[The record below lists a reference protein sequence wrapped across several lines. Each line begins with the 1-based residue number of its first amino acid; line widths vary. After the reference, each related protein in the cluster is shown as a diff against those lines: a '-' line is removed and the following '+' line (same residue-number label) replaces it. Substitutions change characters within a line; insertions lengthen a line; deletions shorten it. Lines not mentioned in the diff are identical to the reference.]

1 MPVVSDTAPV
11 TWEPDKLLA
20 LALSRPSEALAAARD
35 VLARH
40 PSAAQAAVAHQAA
53 GVVFRDFGDIGQ
65 AIEEFKAARRFARQA
80 GDPDRE
86 SDISASLG
94 LALVLAGQPRRGL
107 SVLDSLVERSGRGVF
122 AGRILIRR
130 VGAFLVLGRNAEAL
144 RDAQAAVGLLSDT
157 GDLVWEARALHHRA
171 AVYLAM
177 GDIERADRDYARVEA
192 LWLECGQRADYA
204 FARLERGLAA
214 HIRGDLPAALA
225 YLDDAQ
231 ALLDGLDIFM
241 ADLFVNKCT
250 VLLAAGLAQDAF
262 REINA
267 AVARIEQ
274 DHGSATRRAELL
286 YSSAVAA
293 AATSDF
299 SLAQDRSAE
308 ALRLFRRQQRPWWA
322 ARAELVLLRCR
333 FAEGEDRSAALLKA
347 TQRVTA
353 RLDELDPAR
362 AVDAHLFTGR
372 VALARGRR
380 DEAARH
386 LRSAANAR
394 HRGQLRTRSAGWLAQ
409 ATWCEAEGRWR
420 GMLAACDRGLTLL
433 DLHLRTLGA
442 TELRTL
448 ATANGALLAEM
459 ALRHAVRRGDAR
471 LLLEWSERWRGTVLR
486 ITPVRPPHDSDL
498 VADLAALR
506 NVAAR
511 LDSALDSRASPPA
524 LERERRRLEAAV
536 RQRVLHT
543 PAVAAGQTESFRRAD
558 LLDQLGDTDLLELI
572 DVDGQRYA
580 VVATAGRLHLVHVG
594 PAQAATHAL
603 AHALFA
609 LRREGAGRGT
619 HRLDLAE
626 IGRRLEVS
634 LLGESVRLLRGGPVV
649 VVPTGKL
656 HAVPW
661 GLMPSL
667 RDRPTAVT
675 PSASAWLRTRRAA
688 RPEDDRVVLVG
699 GPRLLTGDA
708 EVRHLVTQYPDAV
721 VLADGDA
728 TAERVMAAMDG
739 AWLVH
744 MAAHGT
750 FRSDSPLFSAIE
762 LDDGPLTVY
771 DLERLKQAPYRVVL
785 SSCSS
790 AVGAPVGA
798 DELLG
803 LVSALIS
810 LGSAGVV
817 ASVVPVNDPATVPL
831 MTALHEHLR
840 AGADLAGA
848 LTLARQAVGDDPVA
862 QATAYSFIAL
872 GT

>member
-1 MPVVSDTAPV
+1 
-11 TWEPDKLLA
+11 
-20 LALSRPSEALAAARD
+20 
-35 VLARH
+35 
-40 PSAAQAAVAHQAA
+40 
-53 GVVFRDFGDIGQ
+53 
-65 AIEEFKAARRFARQA
+65 
-80 GDPDRE
+80 
-86 SDISASLG
+86 
-94 LALVLAGQPRRGL
+94 
-107 SVLDSLVERSGRGVF
+107 
-122 AGRILIRR
+122 
-130 VGAFLVLGRNAEAL
+130 
-144 RDAQAAVGLLSDT
+144 
-157 GDLVWEARALHHRA
+157 
-171 AVYLAM
+171 M

-192 LWLECGQRADYA
+192 LWLECGQQADYA
-204 FARLERGLAA
+204 SARQERGLAA
-214 HIRGDLPAALA
+214 HARGDLPTALA
-225 YLDDAQ
+225 HLDHAQ
-231 ALLDGLDIFM
+231 ALFDQLGIFM

-250 VLLAAGLAQDAF
+250 VLLAAGLTPGCPARGQCGGGQDRAGP
-262 REINA
+262 RLDDEARRA
-267 AVARIEQ
+267 AVLLCRSPPPRPVTSAWRRIAAPKPC
-274 DHGSATRRAELL
+274 GCSAASSVRGGRRAPSWSLL
-286 YSSAVAA
+286 
-293 AATSDF
+293 
-299 SLAQDRSAE
+299 L
-308 ALRLFRRQQRPWWA
+308 
-322 ARAELVLLRCR
+322 CR
-333 FAEGEDRSAALLKA
+333 FAEGEDRSAALLQA
-347 TQRVTA
+347 ARRVTA

-362 AVDAHLFTGR
+362 AVEAHLLTGR
-372 VALARGRR
+372 MALARGRR

-386 LRSAANAR
+386 LRIAADAR
-394 HRGQLRTRSAGWLAQ
+394 RRGQLRTRSAGWLAQ

-420 GMLAACDRGLTLL
+420 GMLAACDRGLALL

-448 ATANGALLAEM
+448 ATANGAALAEM
-459 ALRHAVRRGDAR
+459 ALRHAVRREDPR

-486 ITPVRPPHDSDL
+486 ITPVRPPADSDL

-506 NVAAR
+506 NVATR
-511 LDSALDSRASPPA
+511 LESALDSRAALPA

-543 PAVAAGQTESFRRAD
+543 PAAAAGQAESFSAAD
-558 LLDQLGDTDLLELI
+558 LLDQLGDTDLIELTE
-572 DVDGQRYA
+572 VDGQRYA

-619 HRLDLAE
+619 YRLDLTE

-667 RDRPTAVT
+667 RTGRRPSPRRRPRGCA
-675 PSASAWLRTRRAA
+675 RAA
-688 RPEDDRVVLVG
+688 PPGRRKTESSWSAV
-699 GPRLLTGDA
+699 PRLVTGDA
-708 EVRHLVTQYPDAV
+708 EVRHLVAQYPDAV

-771 DLERLKQAPYRVVL
+771 DLERLKQAPYHVVL

-840 AGADLAGA
+840 AGSDLAQA
-848 LTLARQAVGDDPVA
+848 LTLARQAVGYDPVA
-862 QATAYSFIAL
+862 RATAYSFIAL

>member
-1 MPVVSDTAPV
+1 MPVVSDVAPV
-11 TWEPDKLLA
+11 AWEPENLLA
-20 LALSRPSEALAAARD
+20 LALSRPSEALVAARE

-53 GVVFRDFGDIGQ
+53 GVVFKDFGDIGQ
-65 AIEEFKAARRFARQA
+65 AIEEFRQARRFARKA
-80 GDPDRE
+80 GDLNRE
-86 SDISASLG
+86 SDVSASLG
-94 LALVLAGQPRRGL
+94 MALVLAGQPQRGL
-107 SVLDSLVERSGRGVF
+107 AVLDDLVRRGRGVQ

-130 VGAFLVLGRNAEAL
+130 VGAYYVLGRNAEAL
-144 RDAQAAVGLLSDT
+144 RDAQAAVGLLSGA
-157 GDLVWEARALHHRA
+157 GDLVWEARAVVWRA
-171 AVYLAM
+171 AVYLTL
-177 GDIERADRDYARVEA
+177 GDIERADRDYARAGA
-192 LWLECGQRADYA
+192 LYAECGQQLEYA
-204 FARLERGLAA
+204 SALQERGLAA
-214 HIRGDLPAALA
+214 HARGDLPAALA
-225 YLDDAQ
+225 HLDHAQ
-231 ALLDGLDIFM
+231 ELFDQLGTFWAE
-241 ADLFVNKCT
+241 LFVNKCT
-250 VLLAAGLAQDAF
+250 VLLAAGLTQDALN
-262 REINA
+262 EVNA
-267 AVARIEQ
+267 AVARIER

-293 AATSDF
+293 AATGDF
-299 SLAQDRSAE
+299 GLAQDRSTE

-322 ARAELVLLRCR
+322 ARAEMVLLSCR
-333 FAEGEDRSAALLKA
+333 FAEGQDGSAALLRA
-347 TQRVTA
+347 ARRMTA
-353 RLDELDPAR
+353 RLDELDPRR
-362 AVDAHLFTGR
+362 AVEAHLLTGR
-372 VALARGRR
+372 IALALGRP
-380 DEAARH
+380 DEAVRH
-386 LRSAANAR
+386 LQTAAKAR
-394 HRGQLRTRSAGWLAQ
+394 HRGQPRVRSTGWLAQ

-420 GMLAACDRGLTLL
+420 GMLAACDRGLAML
-433 DLHLRTLGA
+433 DLHLQTLGA

-448 ATANGALLAEM
+448 ATAHGARLAGM

-471 LLLEWSERWRGTVLR
+471 LFLEWSERWRGTVLR
-486 ITPVRPPHDSDL
+486 VTPVRPPADSEL

-511 LDSALDSRASPPA
+511 LDSALDTRAAPPA

-543 PAVAAGQTESFRRAD
+543 PAAAAGQAESFCATG
-558 LLDQLGDTDLLELI
+558 LTGELGGTDLVELT
-572 DVDGQRYA
+572 DVDGQLYA
-580 VVATAGRLHLVHVG
+580 VAAAGGRLHLVHVG
-594 PAQAATHAL
+594 PTDAAVHSL

-609 LRREGAGRGT
+609 LRREGASRGS
-619 HRLDLAE
+619 HRLDLTE
-626 IGRRLEVS
+626 IGRRLERN
-634 LLGESVRLLRGGPVV
+634 LLGESVRLLRGGPLV

-667 RDRPTAVT
+667 RERPTSVT
-675 PSASAWLRTRRAA
+675 PSAAAWLRARRAA
-688 RPEDDRVVLVG
+688 RPEDDQVVLVG

-708 EVRHLVTQYPDAV
+708 EIRDLVTRYPDAV
-721 VLADGDA
+721 VLTDGEA
-728 TAERVMAAMDG
+728 TADRVMAAMDG

-750 FRSDSPLFSAIE
+750 FRGDSPLFSAIE

-790 AVGAPVGA
+790 AVGVAVGA

-810 LGSAGVV
+810 LGSAGVA

-831 MTALHEHLR
+831 MTALHDHLR
-840 AGADLAGA
+840 AGADLPAA
-848 LTLARQAVGDDPVA
+848 LALARHAVGDDPVA
-862 QATAYSFIAL
+862 RATAYSFIAL

>member
-1 MPVVSDTAPV
+1 MSVVSDTAPAA
-11 TWEPDKLLA
+11 WEPDKLLA
-20 LALSRPSEALAAARD
+20 LALSRPSEALAAARE

-40 PSAAQAAVAHQAA
+40 PSAEQAAVAHQAA
-53 GVVFRDFGDIGQ
+53 GVVFKDFGDIRE
-65 AIEEFKAARRFARQA
+65 AIEEFKQARQFARQA
-80 GDPDRE
+80 GDLDRE

-94 LALVLAGQPRRGL
+94 MALVLAGQPQRGL
-107 SVLDSLVERSGRGVF
+107 SVLDDLVRRSSGGVP

-130 VGAFLVLGRNAEAL
+130 AGAFYVLGRNADAL
-144 RDAQAAVGLLSDT
+144 RDAQAAVGLLSGA
-157 GDLVWEARALHHRA
+157 GDLVWEARAVVWRA

-177 GDIERADRDYARVEA
+177 GDIERADRDYARAEKLYVQ
-192 LWLECGQRADYA
+192 CGQQAEYA
-204 FARLERGLAA
+204 TTRQERGVAA
-214 HIRGDLPAALA
+214 HTRGDLPTALA
-225 YLDDAQ
+225 HLDHAQ
-231 ALLDGLDIFM
+231 SQFDQLGIFV
-241 ADLFVNKCT
+241 AELFVNKCT
-250 VLLAAGLAQDAF
+250 VLLAAGLGRDALS
-262 REINA
+262 EVNA
-267 AVARIEQ
+267 AVARIER
-274 DHGSATRRAELL
+274 DHGSTMRRAELL
-286 YSSAVAA
+286 VSSALAA
-293 AATSDF
+293 AATGDL

-322 ARAELVLLRCR
+322 ARAELVLLLCR
-333 FAEGEDRSAALLKA
+333 FEEGRDRSAALLQA
-347 TQRVTA
+347 ARRVTA

-362 AVDAHLFTGR
+362 AVDAHLLTGR
-372 VALARGRR
+372 LALARGRR

-386 LRSAANAR
+386 LRIAAEAR
-394 HRGQLRTRSAGWLAQ
+394 RRGQLRTRSVGWLAQ

-420 GMLAACDRGLTLL
+420 GMLAACDRGLALL

-448 ATANGALLAEM
+448 ATANGAALAEM
-459 ALRHAVRRGDAR
+459 ALRHAVRREDPR
-471 LLLEWSERWRGTVLR
+471 LLLQWSERWRATVLR
-486 ITPVRPPHDSDL
+486 ITPVRPPADSDL

-506 NVAAR
+506 NVATR
-511 LDSALDSRASPPA
+511 LESALDSRAAVPA
-524 LERERRRLEAAV
+524 LERERRRLEATV

-543 PAVAAGQTESFRRAD
+543 PAVEAGEAESFSPAD
-558 LLDQLGDTDLLELI
+558 LLDQLGDTDLVELTE
-572 DVDGQRYA
+572 VDGERYA
-580 VVATAGRLHLVHVG
+580 VVAAGRLHLVHVG
-594 PAQAATHAL
+594 PAQTATHAL

-619 HRLDLAE
+619 YRLDLTE

-649 VVPTGKL
+649 VVPPGKL

-667 RDRPTAVT
+667 ADRPTAVI
-675 PSASAWLRTRRAA
+675 PSASAWLRARRAA
-688 RPEDDRVVLVG
+688 RPEEDQVVLVG
-699 GPRLLTGDA
+699 GPRLVTGDA
-708 EVRHLVTQYPDAV
+708 EIRHLVAQYPDAV

-750 FRSDSPLFSAIE
+750 FRGDSPLFSAIE

-790 AVGAPVGA
+790 AVGVAVGA

-840 AGADLAGA
+840 AGCDLAQA
-848 LTLARQAVGDDPVA
+848 LTLAQHAVGADPVA
-862 QATAYSFIAL
+862 RATAYSFIAL

>member
-1 MPVVSDTAPV
+1 
-11 TWEPDKLLA
+11 
-20 LALSRPSEALAAARD
+20 
-35 VLARH
+35 
-40 PSAAQAAVAHQAA
+40 
-53 GVVFRDFGDIGQ
+53 
-65 AIEEFKAARRFARQA
+65 
-80 GDPDRE
+80 
-86 SDISASLG
+86 
-94 LALVLAGQPRRGL
+94 
-107 SVLDSLVERSGRGVF
+107 
-122 AGRILIRR
+122 
-130 VGAFLVLGRNAEAL
+130 
-144 RDAQAAVGLLSDT
+144 
-157 GDLVWEARALHHRA
+157 
-171 AVYLAM
+171 
-177 GDIERADRDYARVEA
+177 
-192 LWLECGQRADYA
+192 
-204 FARLERGLAA
+204 
-214 HIRGDLPAALA
+214 
-225 YLDDAQ
+225 
-231 ALLDGLDIFM
+231 
-241 ADLFVNKCT
+241 
-250 VLLAAGLAQDAF
+250 
-262 REINA
+262 
-267 AVARIEQ
+267 
-274 DHGSATRRAELL
+274 
-286 YSSAVAA
+286 
-293 AATSDF
+293 
-299 SLAQDRSAE
+299 
-308 ALRLFRRQQRPWWA
+308 
-322 ARAELVLLRCR
+322 
-333 FAEGEDRSAALLKA
+333 
-347 TQRVTA
+347 
-353 RLDELDPAR
+353 
-362 AVDAHLFTGR
+362 
-372 VALARGRR
+372 
-380 DEAARH
+380 
-386 LRSAANAR
+386 
-394 HRGQLRTRSAGWLAQ
+394 
-409 ATWCEAEGRWR
+409 
-420 GMLAACDRGLTLL
+420 MLAACDRGLTLL

-448 ATANGALLAEM
+448 ATANGAALAEM
-459 ALRHAVRRGDAR
+459 ALRYAVRREDPR

-486 ITPVRPPHDSDL
+486 VTPVRPLPDSDL

-511 LDSALDSRASPPA
+511 MESALDSRAAAPA
-524 LERERRRLEAAV
+524 LQRERRRLEAAV

-543 PAVAAGQTESFRRAD
+543 PAVEAGQAESFSAAD
-558 LLDQLGDTDLLELI
+558 LLDQLGDTDLVELTE
-572 DVDGQRYA
+572 VDGQRYA

-619 HRLDLAE
+619 FRLDLTE
-626 IGRRLEVS
+626 IGRRLEAS
-634 LLGESVRLLRGGPVV
+634 LLGDSVRLLRGGPVV

-675 PSASAWLRTRRAA
+675 PSASAWLRARRAA
-688 RPEDDRVVLVG
+688 RPDEDRVVLVG
-699 GPRLLTGDA
+699 GPRLVTGGA
-708 EVRHLVTQYPDAV
+708 EVRHLVAQYPDAV
-721 VLADGDA
+721 VLADGAA

-771 DLERLKQAPYRVVL
+771 DLERLKQAPYHVVL

-790 AVGAPVGA
+790 AVGVPVGA

-872 GT
+872 GSLSPRGRGSQAHPVGDQPPRRGVTSQADRAARPAREVEEADVVRLDLEGGPVVRFHQDLPRARRDDLADDMAGQHLELQRQRRRGEDQDPCVVGVGAPVLAVPHDGAGHRRVTDDLMRREFLRGCGHV

>member
-1 MPVVSDTAPV
+1 MRRWPG
-11 TWEPDKLLA
+11 
-20 LALSRPSEALAAARD
+20 SRR
-35 VLARH
+35 
-40 PSAAQAAVAHQAA
+40 
-53 GVVFRDFGDIGQ
+53 
-65 AIEEFKAARRFARQA
+65 
-80 GDPDRE
+80 
-86 SDISASLG
+86 
-94 LALVLAGQPRRGL
+94 
-107 SVLDSLVERSGRGVF
+107 
-122 AGRILIRR
+122 
-130 VGAFLVLGRNAEAL
+130 
-144 RDAQAAVGLLSDT
+144 
-157 GDLVWEARALHHRA
+157 
-171 AVYLAM
+171 
-177 GDIERADRDYARVEA
+177 
-192 LWLECGQRADYA
+192 
-204 FARLERGLAA
+204 
-214 HIRGDLPAALA
+214 
-225 YLDDAQ
+225 
-231 ALLDGLDIFM
+231 
-241 ADLFVNKCT
+241 
-250 VLLAAGLAQDAF
+250 
-262 REINA
+262 
-267 AVARIEQ
+267 

-286 YSSAVAA
+286 YSSALAA
-293 AATSDF
+293 AATGDF
-299 SLAQDRSAE
+299 GLAQSRSGE

-322 ARAELVLLRCR
+322 ARAELVLLLCR
-333 FAEGEDRSAALLKA
+333 FAEGKDPSAPLLQA
-347 TQRVTA
+347 ARRVTA

-362 AVDAHLFTGR
+362 AVDAHLLTGR
-372 VALARGRR
+372 LALARGQR

-386 LRSAANAR
+386 LRIAANAR

-420 GMLAACDRGLTLL
+420 GMLAACDRGLALL
-433 DLHLRTLGA
+433 DLHLQTLGA

-448 ATANGALLAEM
+448 ATANGAALANM

-486 ITPVRPPHDSDL
+486 VTPVRPPADSDL
-498 VADLAALR
+498 VADLTALR
-506 NVAAR
+506 NVATR
-511 LDSALDSRASPPA
+511 LDSALDNRAASPV

-543 PAVAAGQTESFRRAD
+543 PAVEAGEAESFRTTD
-558 LLDQLGDTDLLELI
+558 LLDQLGDTDLVELTE
-572 DVDGQRYA
+572 VDGQRYA
-580 VVATAGRLHLVHVG
+580 VVVTAGRLHLVHVG
-594 PAQAATHAL
+594 PAEAATHSL

-619 HRLDLAE
+619 YRLDLTE

-667 RDRPTAVT
+667 ADRPTAVT
-675 PSASAWLRTRRAA
+675 PSASAWLRARRAV
-688 RPEDDRVVLVG
+688 RPDENRVVLVG

-708 EVRHLVTQYPDAV
+708 EVRHLVAQYPDAV
-721 VLADGDA
+721 VLADGGA
-728 TAERVMAAMDG
+728 TAERVMAAIDG

-750 FRSDSPLFSAIE
+750 FRGDSPLFSAIE

-771 DLERLKQAPYRVVL
+771 DLERLKRAPYHVVL

-840 AGADLAGA
+840 AGSDLAQA
-848 LTLARQAVGDDPVA
+848 LTLARHAVGSDPVA
-862 QATAYSFIAL
+862 RATAYSFIAL

>member
-1 MPVVSDTAPV
+1 MSVASDTVPAA
-11 TWEPDKLLA
+11 WDPDKLPA
-20 LALSRPSEALAAARD
+20 LALSRPSEALTAARE
-35 VLARH
+35 VLARN
-40 PSAAQAAVAHQAA
+40 PPASQAAVAHQAA
-53 GVVFRDFGDIGQ
+53 GVVFREFGDIRE

-80 GDPDRE
+80 GDLDRE
-86 SDISASLG
+86 ADVTASLG
-94 LALVLAGQPRRGL
+94 MALVLVGQPQRGL
-107 SVLDSLVERSGRGVF
+107 SVLDDLVERSNGVP

-130 VGAFLVLGRNAEAL
+130 VNAFYVLGRNAEAL
-144 RDAQAAVGLLSDT
+144 RDAQTAVGLLSGA
-157 GDLVWEARALHHRA
+157 GDLVWEARAVVWRA

-177 GDIERADRDYARVEA
+177 GDIERADRDYARAEA
-192 LWLECGQRADYA
+192 LWVECGQQAEYA
-204 FARLERGLAA
+204 SARQERGVTA
-214 HIRGDLPAALA
+214 HARGDLPTALTH
-225 YLDDAQ
+225 LDHAQ
-231 ALLDGLDIFM
+231 ALFDQLGIFV

-250 VLLAAGLAQDAF
+250 VLLAAGLARDALH
-262 REINA
+262 EVNA
-267 AVARIEQ
+267 AVARIER
-274 DHGSATRRAELL
+274 DHGSTMRRAELL
-286 YSSAVAA
+286 YSAALAA
-293 AATSDF
+293 AATGDLG
-299 SLAQDRSAE
+299 LAQDRSAE

-322 ARAELVLLRCR
+322 ARAELVLLHCR
-333 FAEGEDRSAALLKA
+333 FAEGEDRSAALLRA
-347 TQRVTA
+347 ASRVTT
-353 RLDELDPAR
+353 RLDELDPVR
-362 AVDAHLFTGR
+362 AVDAHLLAGR
-372 VALARGRR
+372 IALARGKRG
-380 DEAARH
+380 EAARH
-386 LRSAANAR
+386 LRIAADAR
-394 HRGQLRTRSAGWLAQ
+394 RRGQLRTRSVGWLAQ

-420 GMLAACDRGLTLL
+420 GMLAACDRGLAQL
-433 DLHLRTLGA
+433 DLQLRTLGA

-448 ATANGALLAEM
+448 ATANGARLAEM
-459 ALRHAVRRGDAR
+459 ALRHAVRREDPR
-471 LLLEWSERWRGTVLR
+471 LMLEWSERWRGTVLR
-486 ITPVRPPHDSDL
+486 LTPVRPPADSDL

-506 NVAAR
+506 NVATR
-511 LDSALDSRASPPA
+511 LESALDSRAAAPA

-543 PAVAAGQTESFRRAD
+543 PAVEAGEAESFSAAD
-558 LLDQLGDTDLLELI
+558 LLDQLGDTDLVELTE
-572 DVDGQRYA
+572 VDDQRYA

-594 PAQAATHAL
+594 PVQAATHTL

-619 HRLDLAE
+619 YRLDLTE

-675 PSASAWLRTRRAA
+675 PSASAWLRARRAV
-688 RPEDDRVVLVG
+688 RPEEDRVVLVG
-699 GPRLLTGDA
+699 GPRLVTGDA
-708 EVRHLVTQYPDAV
+708 EVRHLVAQYPDAV
-721 VLADGDA
+721 VLADGAA

-750 FRSDSPLFSAIE
+750 FRGDSPLFSAIE

-771 DLERLKQAPYRVVL
+771 DLERLKQAPYRIVL

-790 AVGAPVGA
+790 AVGVAVGA

-840 AGADLAGA
+840 AGADLAQA
-848 LTLARQAVGDDPVA
+848 LTLARQAVSADPVA
-862 QATAYSFIAL
+862 RATAYSFIAL

>member
-1 MPVVSDTAPV
+1 MSVASDTAPV
-11 TWEPDKLLA
+11 SWDPDKLLA
-20 LALSRPSEALAAARD
+20 LALSRPSEALAAAREL
-35 VLARH
+35 LALN
-40 PSAAQAAVAHQAA
+40 PPASQAAVAHQTA
-53 GVVFRDFGDIGQ
+53 GVVFREFGDIRE
-65 AIEEFKAARRFARQA
+65 AIEEFKAARRFARKA
-80 GDPDRE
+80 GDLDRE
-86 SDISASLG
+86 GDVSASLG
-94 LALVLAGQPRRGL
+94 MALVLAGQPRRGL
-107 SVLDSLVERSGRGVF
+107 SVLDSLLERSSRCP

-130 VGAFLVLGRNAEAL
+130 VNAFYVLGRNAEAL
-144 RDAQAAVGLLSDT
+144 RDAQAAIGLLA
-157 GDLVWEARALHHRA
+157 GVGNLVWEARAVVWRA

-177 GDIERADRDYARVEA
+177 GDIEQADHDYAKAEA
-192 LWLECGQRADYA
+192 LWVECGQQAEYA
-204 FARLERGLAA
+204 SARQERGMAA
-214 HIRGDLPAALA
+214 HARGDLPAALA
-225 YLDDAQ
+225 HLDHAQ
-231 ALLDGLDIFM
+231 TLFDELGIFV

-250 VLLAAGLAQDAF
+250 VLLAAGLAQDAL
-262 REINA
+262 REVDA
-267 AVARIEQ
+267 AVARIER

-293 AATSDF
+293 AATGDF
-299 SLAQDRSAE
+299 GLAQDRSDE

-322 ARAELVLLRCR
+322 ARAELVLLLCR
-333 FAEGEDRSAALLKA
+333 FAEGEDRSATLLRA
-347 TQRVTA
+347 ARRVTA

-362 AVDAHLFTGR
+362 AVDAHLLTGR
-372 VALARGRR
+372 LALARDRR
-380 DEAARH
+380 DEAADH
-386 LRSAANAR
+386 LRIAADAR

-420 GMLAACDRGLTLL
+420 GMLAACDRGLALL

-448 ATANGALLAEM
+448 ATANGAALAEM
-459 ALRHAVRRGDAR
+459 ALRYAVRRGDAR
-471 LLLEWSERWRGTVLR
+471 LFLEWSERWRGTVLR
-486 ITPVRPPHDSDL
+486 VTPVRPPPDSDL

-511 LDSALDSRASPPA
+511 MESALDSRAAAPA
-524 LERERRRLEAAV
+524 LQRERRRLEAAV

-543 PAVAAGQTESFRRAD
+543 PAVEAGQAESFRPAD
-558 LLDQLGDTDLLELI
+558 LLDQLGDTDLVELTE
-572 DVDGQRYA
+572 VDGQRYA

-594 PAQAATHAL
+594 PAQGATHAL

-619 HRLDLAE
+619 FRLDLTE
-626 IGRRLEVS
+626 IGRRLEMS
-634 LLGESVRLLRGGPVV
+634 LLGDSVRLLRGGPVV

-675 PSASAWLRTRRAA
+675 PSASAWLRARRAA
-688 RPEDDRVVLVG
+688 RPDEDRVVLVG
-699 GPRLLTGDA
+699 GPRLVTGGA
-708 EVRHLVTQYPDAV
+708 EVRHLVAQYPDAV
-721 VLADGDA
+721 VLADGAA

-771 DLERLKQAPYRVVL
+771 DLERLKQAPYHVVL

>member
-1 MPVVSDTAPV
+1 MPSVPDSAPAI
-11 TWEPDKLLA
+11 WEPDKLLA
-20 LALSRPSEALAAARD
+20 LALSRPPEALTAAREI
-35 VLARH
+35 LARH
-40 PSAAQAAVAHQAA
+40 PPAAQAAVAHQAA
-53 GVVFRDFGDIGQ
+53 GVVYRDFGDIGK
-65 AIEEFKAARRFARQA
+65 AIEEFRNGRRFARKA
-80 GDPDRE
+80 GDRDRE
-86 SDISASLG
+86 SDVSASLG
-94 LALVLAGQPRRGL
+94 AALVLDGQSRRGL
-107 SVLDSLVERSGRGVF
+107 SVLDALLEHSHGVP

-130 VGAFLVLGRNAEAL
+130 AGVCYILGRNAEAL
-144 RDAQAAVGLLSDT
+144 RDAQAAVDILTGA
-157 GDLVWEARALHHRA
+157 GDLTWEARALHWRA

-177 GDIERADRDYARVEA
+177 GDIERADTDYARAEA
-192 LWLECGQRADYA
+192 LWIECGQQLDYA
-204 FARLERGLAA
+204 TARQERGLAA
-214 HIRGDLPAALA
+214 HTRGDLPAALA
-225 YLDDAQ
+225 HLDHAQ
-231 ALLDGLDIFM
+231 VLYDQIGVFQAEF
-241 ADLFVNKCT
+241 FVNKCT
-250 VLLAAGLAQDAF
+250 VLLAAGLVRDALL
-262 REINA
+262 EANT
-267 AVARIEQ
+267 AVARIER

-286 YSSAVAA
+286 YSSAL
-293 AATSDF
+293 AATATGDLSA
-299 SLAQDRSAE
+299 AQERSAE

-322 ARAELVLLRCR
+322 ARAELARLRCQ
-333 FAEGEDRSAALLKA
+333 FAGGPDRPAGLLQAAR
-347 TQRVTA
+347 RVTA

-362 AVDAHLFTGR
+362 AVDAHLLTGR
-372 VALARGRR
+372 IALAGGRR

-386 LRSAANAR
+386 LQIAAGAR
-394 HRGQLRTRSAGWLAQ
+394 HRGPPRTRSAGWLAQ

-420 GMLAACDRGLTLL
+420 GMMAACDRGLAML
-433 DLHLRTLGA
+433 DLHLQTLGA
-442 TELRTL
+442 TELRTV
-448 ATANGALLAEM
+448 ATADGARLAGM
-459 ALRHAVRRGDAR
+459 ALRHAVRRQDAR

-486 ITPVRPPHDSDL
+486 VSPVRPPADSEL
-498 VADLAALR
+498 MADLAALR

-511 LDSALDSRASPPA
+511 LDSALDNRSAVPV

-543 PAVAAGQTESFRRAD
+543 PAAAAAQARAFRAAD
-558 LLDQLGDTDLLELI
+558 LMGQLGETDLLELT
-572 DVDGQRYA
+572 DVDGQLHA
-580 VVATAGRLHLVHVG
+580 VVVTGGRLHLVHVG
-594 PAQAATHAL
+594 PTQAATRAL

-634 LLGESVRLLRGGPVV
+634 LLGGSAGLLGGGPLV

-661 GLMPSL
+661 GMMPSL

-675 PSASAWLRTRRAA
+675 PSASAWLRA
-688 RPEDDRVVLVG
+688 RHAVRPDEDRVVLVG

-708 EVRHLVTQYPDAV
+708 EVRALTGQYPDAT

-728 TAERVMAAMDG
+728 TADRVMAAMDG

-750 FRSDSPLFSAIE
+750 FRDDSPLFSAIE
-762 LDDGPLTVY
+762 LADGPLTVY
-771 DLERLKQAPYRVVL
+771 DLERLKQAPYHVVL

-790 AVGAPVGA
+790 AVGVAVGA

-810 LGSAGVV
+810 LGSAGVI

-831 MTALHEHLR
+831 MTALHDELR
-840 AGADLAGA
+840 TGAGLAAA
-848 LTLARQAVGDDPVA
+848 LTRARRTMSDDPVA

-872 GT
+872 GA